1 VPSIAS
7 LRLIDF
13 RSYAALDAV
22 FEPSVVALYGPN
34 GAGKTNLL
42 EAVSLLAP
50 GRGLRRA
57 AVGTLARV
65 EDGISQPAWGI
76 NAQLHPLEGDIDDPT
91 KISIGQVPEHPR
103 KRKLK
108 IDGRPATGPEL
119 ARRLSLLWLTPAQ
132 DRLFSGPA
140 SDRRKFID
148 RYALAFAPDHGT
160 NASRF
165 EKARTE
171 RNRLLS
177 ENVSDRLWYEAI
189 EADLSNYGAR
199 VAQARMTTV
208 KNLQIEVSARETA
221 FPQSLIGLE
230 GNLENRFAE
239 GADLTT
245 VAEDYRA
252 ELASTRSTDLRA
264 GRTLI
269 GPHRTELHVTH
280 AEKAMPAALCSTGE
294 QKALLIGLILAQAR
308 AVHDKEP
315 ILLLDEVAAHLD
327 AVRRAALAEELLDLG
342 LQIFMTGTDQSLF
355 SDFGT
360 RAQFFHVADGA
371 LANLNGIE
379 K

>member
-1 VPSIAS
+1 MPSIAS

-13 RSYAALDAV
+13 RSYAALDAA

-57 AVGTLARV
+57 GVGSLARV
-65 EDGISQPAWGI
+65 EDGMSQPAWGI
-76 NAQLHPLEGDIDDPT
+76 NAQLHSLEGDIDDPT
-91 KISIGQVPEHPR
+91 RISIGQVPEHPR
-103 KRKLK
+103 KRQLK

-208 KNLQIEVSARETA
+208 TNLQIEVSARETA
-221 FPQSLIGLE
+221 FPQSLIGLD
-230 GNLENRFAE
+230 GNLENRFAD

-252 ELASTRSTDLRA
+252 QLASTRSIDLRA

-355 SDFGT
+355 SDFGA

-371 LANLNGIE
+371 LANLDGME
-379 K
+379 E

>member
-1 VPSIAS
+1 MPSIAS

-13 RSYAALDAV
+13 RSYAALDAA

-50 GRGLRRA
+50 GRGLRQA
-57 AVGTLARV
+57 GVGSLARV
-65 EDGISQPAWGI
+65 EDGMSQPAWGI
-76 NAQLHPLEGDIDDPT
+76 NAQLHSLEGDIDDPT
-91 KISIGQVPEHPR
+91 RISIGQVPEHPR
-103 KRKLK
+103 KRQLK

-132 DRLFSGPA
+132 DRLFSGAA

-208 KNLQIEVSARETA
+208 TNLQIEVSARKTA
-221 FPQSLIGLE
+221 FPQSLIGLD
-230 GNLENRFAE
+230 GNLENRFAD

-252 ELASTRSTDLRA
+252 QLASTRSIDLRA

-355 SDFGT
+355 SDFGA

-371 LANLNGIE
+371 LANLDGME
-379 K
+379 E